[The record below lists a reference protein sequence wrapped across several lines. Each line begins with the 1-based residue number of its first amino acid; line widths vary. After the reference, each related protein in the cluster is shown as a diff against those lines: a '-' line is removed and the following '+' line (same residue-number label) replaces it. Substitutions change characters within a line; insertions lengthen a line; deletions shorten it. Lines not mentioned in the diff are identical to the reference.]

1 MALDNMPQHIE
12 RLAGLLVFVLS
23 CLVDGQ
29 GSLGLGGHVAN
40 FADERLD
47 HFLLGVSPQLVSLEE
62 GSLSECF
69 LTCDAGVA
77 ETLDVDLSMASQVEP
92 VTRRCLYEGLYD
104 GSKSPTSFCLAC
116 HTVCR
121 STAHPSPL

>member
-23 CLVDGQ
+23 CLVNGQ

-47 HFLLGVSPQLVSLEE
+47 HFLLGMSPQLVSLKE
-62 GSLSECF
+62 GPLSECF
-69 LTCDAGVA
+69 LTGGAGVGEA
-77 ETLDVDLSMASQVEP
+77 LNVDLSVAPQVEP
-92 VTRRCLYEGLYD
+92 VTRRCLYEGLDD
-104 GSKSPTSFCLAC
+104 GSDSPTSSCLAC

-121 STAHPSPL
+121 SRAHPSAL